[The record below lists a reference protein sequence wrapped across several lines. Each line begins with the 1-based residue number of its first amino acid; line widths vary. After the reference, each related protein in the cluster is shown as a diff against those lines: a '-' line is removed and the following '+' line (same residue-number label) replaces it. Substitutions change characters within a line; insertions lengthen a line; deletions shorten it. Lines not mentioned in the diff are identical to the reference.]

1 MNSNV
6 CELQERKGNKDFKK
20 KKKKRQQARAPNSL
34 VCLKAEGPTAPG
46 NATTNGEEPG
56 LQITSQQLVFTSSLV
71 LSHCVSGFG
80 ITAVSFALN
89 SVLRKC
95 FIF

>member
-1 MNSNV
+1 MNSMV
-6 CELQERKGNKDFKK
+6 CELQERKGNKEF
-20 KKKKRQQARAPNSL
+20 KKKRQQARAPNSL

-56 LQITSQQLVFTSSLV
+56 LQITSQQLDFTTSLV
-71 LSHCVSGFG
+71 LSHCVLGFG

-89 SVLRKC
+89 NVLRKC